1 MEGGSTIGDSNRE
14 IHVEEEGGGKE
25 RTMTSTLQRGV
36 AGGSMIGDSNRETH
50 IRVLLNSQLRLTCLI
65 GTLCFRTPRSSTI
78 RSSNMCSTTMCDS
91 NVVIKHLVL
100 KHRVCLLYIPSVVM
114 TSFIS
119 RQNRCSNG

>member
-1 MEGGSTIGDSNRE
+1 M
-14 IHVEEEGGGKE
+14 HVEEEGVWQGAHNDINIAG
-25 RTMTSTLQRGV
+25 GV
-36 AGGSMIGDSNRETH
+36 AGGSMIGDSNREIH

>member
-1 MEGGSTIGDSNRE
+1 MEGGSTIGESNRE
-14 IHVEEEGGGKE
+14 IHVEEEGGWQGAHNDTNIAE
-25 RTMTSTLQRGV
+25 GV
-36 AGGSMIGDSNRETH
+36 AGGSMIGDSNREIH

-65 GTLCFRTPRSSTI
+65 GTLCSRTPRSSTI

-114 TSFIS
+114 ALFIS